1 MKRNYLTEKREDYK
15 KILKI
20 NIMKNFR
27 SYKCT
32 QNSNLNKNLEN
43 YKLKQK
49 KTFLKYI

>member
-1 MKRNYLTEKREDYK
+1 MKRNYLTEKGEHYK

-27 SYKCT
+27 SNKCT

-49 KTFLKYI
+49 KIF